1 MNKSSPKQIGQAET
15 SLKFAQISVLDQ
27 AVYDSDIK
35 FHQLLVEKPGSDED
49 NKVIRGKRRIT
60 DVLEMADKI
69 EDLRSAIVD
78 KMMDVD
84 QELGFK
90 HQVFCELVNVKED
103 LSQKDR
109 NYVFSGTYSYMQ
121 DANTVRYVQI
131 AEVLVKASEG
141 VKEGMQRVEFNFYTN
156 IFTETVRHTRASEKE
171 DGPDHSYHYLRM
183 DIRKT
188 RLGCT
193 LQEIEEVARSSLQ
206 VFLLTSLLSILIRN
220 TLQQHASS
228 PQSTETSSQKHSD
241 GPSYSENAGLPPHK
255 QQVDQEPLHRE
266 DHSPSA
272 DLANLPTLQESF
284 VPAIQCSEQPPTK
297 REYLYMSSPMP
308 TKSSEDT
315 LPMTQLQ
322 MSEATGSLPDYS
334 AIAEDS
340 YTIPESEEGSDDA
353 SSKLIV
359 CASQLRRTEIESPK
373 LCSLPEPVQIQD
385 KVSEVLHDTT
395 TVEAPSTVSSTDVS
409 NNGQESNNQHDKS
422 CNEPSL
428 QPQSPSENDLQSNL
442 QVVDTD
448 TTTYKPE
455 KTNRAKKTPQSL
467 TSDYNLAHE
476 CTVTHRDLATLSK
489 DQVSIAKAGAIPH
502 PVKLPEL
509 ECDDVQLFSTACL
522 AYNSPDSQLAIFKAS
537 DLTLQ
542 VSLLGLPVS
551 YTHMESTLQAIRKG
565 NLRDLLYVLFQG
577 VVPPLMACWTTNCK
591 DVLVCLKVSEVE
603 DTHPSSTS
611 MESEALRVT
620 ENDSCSTHTSI
631 KHVRSSIAS
640 EPSTGRKL
648 KISESP
654 SESCGLKLSPGTF
667 QIPSKNQ
674 SSASNLEHAKLS
686 HHLSC
691 DVQFSQTCKNG
702 QSTLLVG
709 MLLEYIASTELVP
722 HRGKPRL
729 QILGV
734 GANAKP
740 AHSFSQTAPAIDH
753 KCKHL
758 NRKSYSEA
766 AAQCVDLPISLEVNL
781 QDQTCMQ
788 PKRVI
793 SLQILVCSN
802 GVSKVDEFTDTPP
815 AAVSSVRLCSNG
827 CQTLQASGNNNSS
840 ACASK
845 RQMGYSTIAY
855 FSIFPS
861 NLATISENQV
871 SITKARAIPH
881 LLESECDDVQLF
893 SAACLAYNGPDSQLA
908 IFKASGLT
916 LQVSLLGLPVS
927 HTYMESTLQAIQ
939 KGNLQD
945 LLYVLFQ
952 GVVPPLMACWTTHCK
967 DVLVYSKLTEM
978 EDMEDQVSIAKAGAI
993 PHLVKLLESECDD
1006 VQLFS
1011 AACLGILV
1019 YDNPNNKSA
1028 IFKASVGDTAC
1039 NPSSKEGHPEQPSP
1053 VQRKASAEDHP
1064 NGHIIQASKG
1074 KKVSASSNSSSTSD
1088 SDSSSSSEG
1097 AGSGDSS
1104 HEEGGG
1110 GCGASGRGDDDDD
1123 EDKKLPERGPNS
1135 SDKKEHSNKKKK
1147 KKKVNNKPEELL
1159 LPNSPNQEQTSQASA
1174 SSNPDYHCQNTKGA
1188 VRKPVQAKKKF
1199 HLSLSRKQENSP
1211 SKLQQVP
1218 DMPIPASVT
1227 CLAPPIST
1235 VQGSPQMKLSE
1246 ESNPSGVG
1254 RSSIVGL
1261 RSSLSSPNANQ
1272 KSLIPTEEENRM
1284 QAIPGT
1290 GIGTVGSCSGSTQ
1303 PPVQPPEGTSKV
1315 PSPVVQCTPG
1325 RHQGLPELTENTP
1338 IHAEGTAQVPPSPV
1352 DRKAPGRQAGVM
1364 PELTEDVPT
1373 HAEAVPPSPVDRKA
1387 PGRQAGVM
1395 PELTE
1400 DVPTHAEAVPPSP
1413 VDRKAPGR
1421 QAGVM
1426 SELTEDVPTHAEA
1439 VPPSPVDRKAPGRQA
1454 GVMPELTE
1462 DVPTHAEAVSPS
1474 PVDRKAPGRQAGVMP
1489 ELTENVPTHA
1499 EAVPPSPVDRKAPGR
1514 QAGVMP
1520 ELTEDVPTHAEAVSP
1535 SPVDR
1540 KAPGRQAGV
1549 MPEDVPTHAEAVPP
1563 SPVDRK
1569 APGRQAGVMPELT
1582 EDVPT
1587 HAEAVP
1593 PSPVDRKAPGRQAGV
1608 MPELTEDVPT
1618 HAEAVPSSPVDRKAP
1633 GRQAGVMP
1641 ELTEDVPTHAE
1652 AVPPSPVD
1660 RKAPGRQAGVMP
1672 ELTENVP
1679 THAEAIPPSPV
1690 DRKAPGRQAGVMPEL
1705 TEDVPTHAEAV
1716 SPSPVDRKAPGRQAG
1731 VMPED
1736 VPTHAEAVPP
1746 SPVDQKAP
1754 GRQAGVMPELTEDVP
1769 THAEAVPP
1777 SPVDRKAPGRQAGV
1791 MPELTENVPT
1801 HAEAVPPSPVDRKA
1815 PGRQA
1820 GVMPELTEDVP
1831 THAEA
1836 VPPSPVDRK
1845 APGRQ
1850 AGVMPELT
1858 EDVPTHAEAV
1868 PPSPVDRKAPGRQA
1882 GVMPELTENVPT
1894 HAEAVMPELTE
1905 DVPTHAEA
1913 VPPSPVDR
1921 KAPGRQAG
1929 VMPELTENVP
1939 THAKAVP
1946 PSPVDR
1952 KAPGRQAGV
1961 MPELTEDVPTHAEA
1975 VPPSPVD
1982 RKAPGRQAGAM
1993 PELTEDVPTH
2003 AEAVPPS
2010 PVGRKAPGRQAGAMP
2025 ELTENI
2031 PTHAEGT
2038 AQTPLSPL
2046 DQQVS
2051 GSEDYEHSSEVHYD
2065 DELNSVQEESYGVE
2079 PHEVLLGSG
2088 GNDSVLDFAVSH
2100 AHEPQSNTGSETL
2113 PEYDIAENTLS
2124 GYSYS
2129 EELQGVLQETPDEAH
2144 TGIESEHEPHP
2155 PTAFNIQHSPGLPPV
2170 IEPFTSSCGNC
2181 YTNNDDTAH
2190 FQIPQQ
2196 EGNHT
2201 ACPSPPGPSSQQ
2213 VLHCHQTDGHH
2224 DATPPSNQSANTCG
2238 HTAHNVMC
2246 VGGELFTSPEAS
2258 SIDSQ
2263 HFGPQPFPNLWEPH
2277 GNVPVPSPLC
2287 GEEEEE
2293 VCHDV
2298 INKPPTII
2306 AERTH

>member
-1 MNKSSPKQIGQAET
+1 MDISSPKPIGQDET
-15 SLKFAQISVLDQ
+15 SLKYAQIVKALDQ
-27 AVYDSDIK
+27 ATDSDIK
-35 FHQLLVEKPGSDED
+35 SRPFSVEKPGSDKD
-49 NKVIRGKRRIT
+49 SKVIRGKKRGI
-60 DVLEMADKI
+60 DVLKNEKADALYDFQDEMADKMA
-69 EDLRSAIVD
+69 DVRYLLNAMVD

-84 QELGFK
+84 KRQVLRELA
-90 HQVFCELVNVKED
+90 NVKED
-103 LSQKDR
+103 LIQKDR
-109 NYVFSGTYSYMQ
+109 NGQDYAFSSSYSYMQ
-121 DANTVRYVQI
+121 DGNMISYVQT
-131 AEVLVKASEG
+131 EVLVKASEE
-141 VKEGMQRVEFNFYTN
+141 VKEGMQRVKFNLYTN
-156 IFTETVRHTRASEKE
+156 IVTETVLRTRASEKE
-171 DGPDHSYHYLRM
+171 DRSGRSNQYLRM
-183 DIRKT
+183 HFRETREIRLEFST
-188 RLGCT
+188 F
-193 LQEIEEVARSSLQ
+193 QEMEEEARSLR
-206 VFLLTSLLSILIRN
+206 VFLVIMNSLFVLIQT
-220 TLQQHASS
+220 TLQQPTSS
-228 PQSTETSSQKHSD
+228 PQNTETS
-241 GPSYSENAGLPPHK
+241 GLPPHK

-272 DLANLPTLQESF
+272 DLANLSTLQESF

-315 LPMTQLQ
+315 WPMTQLQ

-395 TVEAPSTVSSTDVS
+395 TVEAPSTASSTDVS

-551 YTHMESTLQAIRKG
+551 YTHVESTLQAIRKG
-565 NLRDLLYVLFQG
+565 NLRD
-577 VVPPLMACWTTNCK
+577 
-591 DVLVCLKVSEVE
+591 
-603 DTHPSSTS
+603 
-611 MESEALRVT
+611 
-620 ENDSCSTHTSI
+620 
-631 KHVRSSIAS
+631 
-640 EPSTGRKL
+640 
-648 KISESP
+648 
-654 SESCGLKLSPGTF
+654 
-667 QIPSKNQ
+667 
-674 SSASNLEHAKLS
+674 
-686 HHLSC
+686 
-691 DVQFSQTCKNG
+691 
-702 QSTLLVG
+702 
-709 MLLEYIASTELVP
+709 
-722 HRGKPRL
+722 
-729 QILGV
+729 
-734 GANAKP
+734 
-740 AHSFSQTAPAIDH
+740 
-753 KCKHL
+753 
-758 NRKSYSEA
+758 
-766 AAQCVDLPISLEVNL
+766 
-781 QDQTCMQ
+781 
-788 PKRVI
+788 
-793 SLQILVCSN
+793 
-802 GVSKVDEFTDTPP
+802 
-815 AAVSSVRLCSNG
+815 
-827 CQTLQASGNNNSS
+827 
-840 ACASK
+840 
-845 RQMGYSTIAY
+845 
-855 FSIFPS
+855 
-861 NLATISENQV
+861 
-871 SITKARAIPH
+871 
-881 LLESECDDVQLF
+881 
-893 SAACLAYNGPDSQLA
+893 
-908 IFKASGLT
+908 
-916 LQVSLLGLPVS
+916 
-927 HTYMESTLQAIQ
+927 
-939 KGNLQD
+939 
-945 LLYVLFQ
+945 LYVLFQ

-1110 GCGASGRGDDDDD
+1110 GCGASGRGDDDD
-1123 EDKKLPERGPNS
+1123 EDKRLPERGPNS

-1426 SELTEDVPTHAEA
+1426 PELTEDVPTHAEAVPPSPVDWKAPGRQAGVMPELTENVPTHAEA

-1489 ELTENVPTHA
+1489 EDVPTHAEAVPPSPVDRKAPGRQAGVMPELTEDVPTHAEAVPSSPVDRKAPGRQAGVMPELTENVPTHAEAVPPSPVDRKAPGRQAGVMPELTEDVPTHAEAVPPSPVDWKAPGRQAGVMPELTEDVPTHA

-1608 MPELTEDVPT
+1608 MPELTE
-1618 HAEAVPSSPVDRKAP
+1618 
-1633 GRQAGVMP
+1633 
-1641 ELTEDVPTHAE
+1641 
-1652 AVPPSPVD
+1652 
-1660 RKAPGRQAGVMP
+1660 
-1672 ELTENVP
+1672 
-1679 THAEAIPPSPV
+1679 
-1690 DRKAPGRQAGVMPEL
+1690 
-1705 TEDVPTHAEAV
+1705 
-1716 SPSPVDRKAPGRQAG
+1716 
-1731 VMPED
+1731 
-1736 VPTHAEAVPP
+1736 
-1746 SPVDQKAP
+1746 
-1754 GRQAGVMPELTEDVP
+1754 
-1769 THAEAVPP
+1769 
-1777 SPVDRKAPGRQAGV
+1777 
-1791 MPELTENVPT
+1791 NVPT
-1801 HAEAVPPSPVDRKA
+1801 HAEAVPPSPVDWKA

-1939 THAKAVP
+1939 THAEAVP
-1946 PSPVDR
+1946 PSSVDR

-1993 PELTEDVPTH
+1993 PELMEDVPTH

-2170 IEPFTSSCGNC
+2170 IEPFISSCGNC